1 MNFPENL
8 WYTQDH
14 EWIKFEEDFALVGI
28 TDFAQKELGDIV
40 FVDIDTLGQEIN
52 QNEIFG
58 TIEAVKTVSDLFLP
72 IEGKLI
78 EINPI
83 IESSPEKVNTDPYND
98 GWLVKIVF
106 SKATDRSNLLGH
118 EDYKKLI
125 GIN

>member
-1 MNFPENL
+1 MNFPKNL
-8 WYTQDH
+8 WYTPEH
-14 EWIKFEEDFALVGI
+14 EWIKFEKDFAFVGI

-40 FVDIDTLGQEIN
+40 FVDIDTLGKEIN

-72 IEGKLI
+72 IEGKII
-78 EINPI
+78 EINSI

-106 SKATDRSNLLGH
+106 SKAADKSNLLDH